1 MPEKVLSG
9 SDFTDFGGAGRSFRG
24 FRIMPQAVADRSSS
38 SNSRSFTPN
47 FVVCFS
53 VLLFCFDMETIK
65 HSAIQSVGYSSSLVC
80 YMRAREL
87 LLGNLPE
94 F

>member
-1 MPEKVLSG
+1 
-9 SDFTDFGGAGRSFRG
+9 
-24 FRIMPQAVADRSSS
+24 MPQAVADRSSI

-53 VLLFCFDMETIK
+53 VLLFCFDRETIK
-65 HSAIQSVGYSSSLVC
+65 HFDVQSVSYSSSLVR

>member
-1 MPEKVLSG
+1 
-9 SDFTDFGGAGRSFRG
+9 
-24 FRIMPQAVADRSSS
+24 MPQSVADRSSI

-53 VLLFCFDMETIK
+53 VLLSCFDGETIK
-65 HSAIQSVGYSSSLVC
+65 RFDVQSVSYSSSLVR